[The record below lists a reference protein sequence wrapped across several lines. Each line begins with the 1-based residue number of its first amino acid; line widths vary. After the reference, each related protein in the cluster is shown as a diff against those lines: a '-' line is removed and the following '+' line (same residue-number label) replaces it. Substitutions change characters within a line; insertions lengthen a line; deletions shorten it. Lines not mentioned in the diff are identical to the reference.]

1 MSTAPDDLRPSQ
13 MMSWFGP
20 GSLVHM
26 RGDSVLI
33 MGIDAWD
40 RTKSNY
46 KEIHQ
51 PQLAARLGVNK
62 LFMPI
67 NTDDSPPITCRSFP
81 RWGVCPKCGRMRRHG
96 NSPSA
101 GETGYTCRI
110 CRVSLYPAYIVA
122 ICDLGHLDDFPWWG
136 WAHSRS
142 EGTCDTEDRPDLL
155 FKAKGA
161 VTSLADYVVICRTCG
176 ARRNCADAMRRGQL
190 AKITDGCTGQM
201 PWLGKSKCCSE
212 ESFRG
217 VQARSH
223 SVYYP
228 VTVSA
233 LQVEWSGPIQDAI
246 TYQVSEIKALR
257 RYNISVAKIAND
269 SKIFGSVSQY
279 GADKIRAGLEV
290 RLEYL
295 DLGTH
300 NTSPTESDESED
312 RRREYHQLVTAV
324 DGEYTQASDVQL
336 TDYLQRYLGRLL
348 RLDRLVEVRA
358 IRGFMRGAMPDPFH
372 YMEEDRRLCRIS
384 DSRDW
389 RPAVESLGEGILFSL
404 DSRRLSQ
411 WELLSRVG
419 RRCQGM
425 IRSYRRF
432 AEQNGWKGHNIT
444 PRHILLHTLS
454 HAATRALASLSGYGE
469 ASIRERLYV
478 DDDINGILLYTAS
491 PSADG
496 SLGGLARQGDATNF
510 ERILR
515 AALLKCETCSRDPL
529 CAESYDGNAADPGMN
544 GSACYSCSL
553 LPETSCEILNC
564 LLDRQLLVG
573 QGIGFFSNND
583 GSST

>member
-13 MMSWFGP
+13 IMSWFGP
-20 GSLVHM
+20 GSLVPM

-33 MGIDAWD
+33 MGIDIWD
-40 RTKSNY
+40 RTASNY
-46 KEIHQ
+46 KEISQ
-51 PQLAARLGVNK
+51 PQLAARLMVKK

-67 NTDDSPPITCRSFP
+67 NGEDSPPITCRSFP
-81 RWGVCPKCGRMRRHG
+81 SWGVCPKCSRMRHHA
-96 NSPSA
+96 NSPGA
-101 GETGYTCRI
+101 RELGYTCLV
-110 CRVSLYPAYIVA
+110 CGVPLYPAYIVA

-142 EGTCDTEDRPDLL
+142 EEPCDTEDCPDLL
-155 FKAKGA
+155 FRAKGT
-161 VTSLADYVVICRTCG
+161 VTSLADYEVICRACE

-190 AKITDGCTGQM
+190 VKITGGCTGQL
-201 PWLGKSKCCSE
+201 PWLGRSERCSE

-233 LQVEWSGPIQDAI
+233 LQVGWSGPIQDAI
-246 TYQVSEIKALR
+246 TDNAKAIAALR
-257 RYNISVAKIAND
+257 RHNVPVDKIVDDDN
-269 SKIFGSVSQY
+269 IFGGVSHY
-279 GADKIRAGLEV
+279 GADKIRAGLEA

-295 DLGTH
+295 DADNASHVEL
-300 NTSPTESDESED
+300 DESEA
-312 RRREYHQLVTAV
+312 RQRECHQLVAAV
-324 DGEYTQASDVQL
+324 DGEYTQASDVPL
-336 TDYLQRYLGRLL
+336 TGYLRGYLERLL

-358 IRGFMRGAMPDPFH
+358 IRGFMRGTMPDPFH

-384 DSRDW
+384 SRTDW
-389 RPAVESLGEGILFSL
+389 LPAVENRGEGILFSL
-404 DSRRLSQ
+404 DSRRLHR
-411 WELLSRVG
+411 WERLPRVG
-419 RRCQGM
+419 RRCRGM
-425 IRSYRRF
+425 IGSYRRF
-432 AEQNGWKGHNIT
+432 AEQNGWRAHDVA

-454 HAATRALASLSGYGE
+454 HAVTRALASLSGYGE
-469 ASIRERLYV
+469 ASIRERLYA
-478 DDDINGILLYTAS
+478 DGSINGILLYTAS

-496 SLGGLARQGDATNF
+496 SLGGLARQGGATSF

-515 AALLKCETCSRDPL
+515 TALQGCEACSRDPL
-529 CAESYDGNAADPGMN
+529 CAESHDENAADPGMN

-573 QGIGFFSNND
+573 PDIGFFSDSD
-583 GSST
+583 GLGT